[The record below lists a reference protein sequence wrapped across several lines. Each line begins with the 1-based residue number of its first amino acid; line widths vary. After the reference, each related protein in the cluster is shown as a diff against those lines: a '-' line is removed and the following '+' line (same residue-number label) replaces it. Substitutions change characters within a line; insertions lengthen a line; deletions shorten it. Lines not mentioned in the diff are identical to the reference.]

1 MVLSRISTYCS
12 RVVMRWL
19 NRSTCRSFS
28 TNSEDKS
35 TTNSSQMLSVTLVV

>member
-1 MVLSRISTYCS
+1 MVLSQISTYCS

-28 TNSEDKS
+28 TNYKDKS
-35 TTNSSQMLSVTLVV
+35 TTKSSRLSRVSLVV